1 VTASP
6 DTISRIPECPDCGAR
21 IDLVRVILN
30 KPFPCPSCGRQL
42 IVAEPYVTRLRR
54 FCNIV
59 ALIAMLLIAY
69 RFWMSGRITAGRS
82 WLVLLVV
89 ILTGCVAEVVAAM
102 FGGIFLKRIF
112 VPQLEDYEESK
123 RKPRYTAF

>member
-1 VTASP
+1 M
-6 DTISRIPECPDCGAR
+6 
-21 IDLVRVILN
+21 
-30 KPFPCPSCGRQL
+30 
-42 IVAEPYVTRLRR
+42 TRLRR

-59 ALIAMLLIAY
+59 ALIAMLSIAY
-69 RFWMSGRITAGRS
+69 RFWMSGPITAGRS